1 MCCGKTWKMLRGT
14 LLTGCLLIVVVFI
27 LSACAGN
34 GHGKKNHVSKS
45 DKIILISEN
54 YVNCN
59 LTISDELFDY
69 LKADEE
75 KEYLLD
81 LINDYFNVIINE
93 TVDQNA
99 VYIKA
104 GLEKID
110 SEVRLPEVYEASN
123 RVSVIVR
130 IAEAGERV
138 ISQKADD
145 SAVSSEKKAP
155 TPQED
160 LRTNVMA
167 NLKKIASKGAVYGT
181 EAIKLDLIARTA
193 EIYDSPKDVMTE
205 GDVRILQY
213 QDYYIHFDEENG
225 VSIVCGSLEAVAD
238 ALEYFLS
245 EYIQLGDFDGDNLAI
260 SVPNSELHNGEYL
273 KCTIAGKPLEQFS
286 LIYYCDKT
294 YYDSRD
300 CAKYLEEYFIKNC
313 GVSLNVKN
321 TESPGTP
328 ELKIVL
334 GKTKMSGSMAFYE
347 ENDDLFRY
355 QIMMQDGNLYILG
368 GSDWAIQYGVNYL
381 IDEYFSK
388 QKNIPPYLSVSGSL
402 YGKYLFEPYE
412 GSNLRI
418 MSNNVWDR
426 PGNAFYWQQMN
437 EDCSNRTR
445 LKEMVKV
452 YMAYNPDVLSLQELN
467 VKPYYSEY
475 LLQQLNQE
483 GRNYAYVNH
492 RVTGTAKLNYTP
504 MVYNTET
511 LRLLDSGS
519 HTFLYGSNS
528 LTKSYTWGYFKQK
541 KTGRC
546 FIAFSTHLWWRSDK
560 VFPESTAYRIRQM
573 TEICDMA
580 ATLIEKYNC
589 PCFVMGDLNCRYTS
603 TEYRTMADNGFSDC
617 YDISTRFSR
626 NVSGRFVCNANNFS
640 YRVNVGTYEK
650 TALDHILTKNLKDS
664 RVIAF
669 DYVTPN
675 FYGKLSDHA
684 PVYID
689 VNLN

>member
-1 MCCGKTWKMLRGT
+1 MCCGNVWKILRGMFAAC
-14 LLTGCLLIVVVFI
+14 CLLIAMIFLCV
-27 LSACAGN
+27 SCAGN
-34 GHGKKNHVSKS
+34 GNSGKNLVSKS
-45 DKIILISEN
+45 DKIILISED

-59 LTISDELFDY
+59 LTISDELFEY

-93 TVDQNA
+93 TTDANTL
-99 VYIKA
+99 YIKA
-104 GLEKID
+104 GLDKID

-123 RVSVIVR
+123 RISVIVR
-130 IAEAGERV
+130 MAEIGERM
-138 ISQKADD
+138 IPKNDD
-145 SAVSSEKKAP
+145 VASETGEDTPP
-155 TPQED
+155 TPQEQ
-160 LRTNVMA
+160 LRINVLA
-167 NLKKIASKGAVYGT
+167 NLKKIAAQGAVYGA
-181 EAIKLDLIARTA
+181 EAINRDLLAKTA
-193 EIYDSPKDVMTE
+193 EIYDSPQSLMKE
-205 GDVRILQY
+205 GNVHSLKY
-213 QDYYIHFDEENG
+213 QDYYINFDEDNG
-225 VSIVCGSLEAVAD
+225 VSIVCGSLETVAD

-273 KCTIAGKPLEQFS
+273 KCTIAGKPLEQFEI
-286 LIYYCDKT
+286 IYYCDKT

-300 CAKYLEEYFIKNC
+300 CAKYLDEYFIKNC
-313 GVSLNVKN
+313 GVNLDVKN

-334 GKTKMSGSMAFYE
+334 GKTRMPGSTAFYE
-347 ENDDLFRY
+347 NNDDLLAY
-355 QIMMQDGNLYILG
+355 QISIQKGNLYILG
-368 GSDWAIQYGVNYL
+368 GSDWAIQYGVDYL

-388 QKNIPPYLSVSGSL
+388 QKNIPPYISVSGSL
-402 YGKYLFEPYE
+402 YGEYLFEQYE

-426 PGNAFYWQQMN
+426 PGNANYWREME
-437 EDCSNRTR
+437 EDCSNRKR

-475 LLQQLNQE
+475 LLQQLNQQ
-483 GRNYAYVNH
+483 GRNYAYVNR
-492 RVTGTAKLNYTP
+492 RVAGTSKLNYTP

-528 LTKSYTWGYFKQK
+528 LTKSYTWGYFKHK
-541 KTGRC
+541 KTGKC

-560 VFPESTAYRIRQM
+560 VYPNSSVYRARQMIEICNAAADLIRQ
-573 TEICDMA
+573 
-580 ATLIEKYNC
+580 YNC

-617 YDISTRFSR
+617 YDISTKFSR
-626 NVSGRFVCNANNFS
+626 NVSGRYVCNANNFS
-640 YRVNVGTYEK
+640 YRMNVGTYEK
-650 TALDHILTKNLKDS
+650 TALDHILSKNLKNS

-689 VNLN
+689 VNLQ